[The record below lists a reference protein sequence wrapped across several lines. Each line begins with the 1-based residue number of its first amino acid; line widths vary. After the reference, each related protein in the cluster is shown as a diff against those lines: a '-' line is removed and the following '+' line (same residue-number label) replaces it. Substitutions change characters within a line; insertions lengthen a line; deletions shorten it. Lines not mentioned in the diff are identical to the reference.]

1 MKRKLYKQ
9 ITTQWRSN
17 LWLVIELVIIS
28 VVLWY
33 QIDLMVV
40 MVKPTFEPN
49 GFNVEHCYSLSLQ
62 RSGVLKPGEPELT
75 SAQENIEIV
84 KRLKRYP
91 GIEAVAVSQGLE
103 PYCGDFSSNYITDI
117 DADSTQYGENSPA
130 IRYGRANADFFR
142 VFRIEGARGET
153 PEQVASIFKPG
164 TFLAAEN
171 FTQSVDSGK
180 PQANALDLVGHKFGL
195 GGKKKFRNELQLAG
209 ILTNVKR
216 EDSTP
221 LKWYSFV
228 AIHLDENSEED
239 MDWFAGLTI
248 RVRPDADKNFIEQFR
263 KELSQFHVGLS
274 YISDIKSF
282 RDIKRERMAEQNK
295 IMDKLY
301 IVIGF
306 LLLNVFLG
314 LLGTFWYR
322 TRQRVSEMA
331 VRMSFGATRSS
342 IFRRLMTE
350 GVILLVIAT
359 VIAVVIDCALAS
371 LELNM
376 RPEGK
381 HLTFEMIA
389 IASGITFL
397 LSLLMIFLGVY
408 FPARRAMKIEPAV
421 ALHDE

>member
-1 MKRKLYKQ
+1 MSRKLFKQ
-9 ITTQWRSN
+9 ITFQWRSN

-33 QIDLMVV
+33 QIDLMVTLCR
-40 MVKPTFEPN
+40 PTFEPN
-49 GFNVEHCYSLSLQ
+49 GFDVDHCYSLTLQ
-62 RSGVLKPGEPELT
+62 RSGDFKPGEPETT

-91 GIEAVAVSQGLE
+91 GVEAVAVSQGME
-103 PYCGDFSSNYITDI
+103 PYCGDFSSNYITDL
-117 DADSTQYGENSPA
+117 DADSTQYGDNSPA
-130 IRYGRANADFFR
+130 LRYGRANADFFR
-142 VFRIEGARGET
+142 VFRIEGARGES
-153 PEQVASIFKPG
+153 PEQVASMLKPG

-195 GGKKKFRNELQLAG
+195 GGKKKFRSELQLAG

-228 AIHLDENSEED
+228 VRHLDENSEKD
-239 MDWFAGLTI
+239 MDWFAGLSV
-248 RVRPDADKNFIEQFR
+248 RVRPDADKDFIEQFR

-282 RDIKRERMAEQNK
+282 RTIKKERMSEQNK
-295 IMDKLY
+295 IMDKMY

-331 VRMSFGATRSS
+331 VRMSFGATRGS
-342 IFRRLMTE
+342 IFRRLMSE

-359 VIAVVIDCALAS
+359 VIAVCIDCALAY

-376 RPEGK
+376 RPEGN
-381 HLTFEMIA
+381 HLTFEMIL

-408 FPARRAMKIEPAV
+408 FPARRAMKIEPAL